1 MKQQHGKQP
10 KKKFTNS
17 PSIPIDKAIDVL
29 IDTLNDDLDDLNMRT
44 KLYTNILYTQIFF
57 MKTKLDY

>member
-44 KLYTNILYTQIFF
+44 KLYTNILYT
-57 MKTKLDY
+57 